1 MAVKT
6 MLTLGDDNFDKAVLE
21 SPMPVVVDFWATWC
35 GPCRL
40 MEPIVD
46 SLARDYD
53 GRIAVGKLNVDEN
66 PRTAERFGIRSIPTL
81 LLFKDGKVVDSSIGL
96 TDRAQLAGL
105 VEKHAA

>member
-66 PRTAERFGIRSIPTL
+66 PRTAERFGIP
-81 LLFKDGKVVDSSIGL
+81 FHPDSPPVQG
-96 TDRAQLAGL
+96 RQGRRQ
-105 VEKHAA
+105 